1 MGKEDVFQHNFR
13 LNLNN
18 PMDLRI
24 HQQLLNINL
33 DAYKSKNNYMV
44 RKLYQGIFGEG
55 DGLEE
60 IKTEKVITGTFT
72 VAQDISSNNL
82 DYLPQSVEEWPSWL
96 IIIAEKD
103 TPTEYFSF
111 KGMWVI
117 HIVYSNVKQ
126 KHDAFS
132 YNYSFTTYGYNTG
145 TNKYYTP
152 YVNSGEVLYAS
163 TISCNPA
170 GVSSHFLAGVTYR
183 YYMGFG

>member
-1 MGKEDVFQHNFR
+1 MSIQTELTRLTNAKAAIQTAIEGKGVTV
-13 LNLNN
+13 
-18 PMDLRI
+18 PSGT
-24 HQQLLNINL
+24 LL
-33 DAYKSKNNYMV
+33 
-44 RKLYQGIFGEG
+44 
-55 DGLEE
+55 DGMAALIEE

-132 YNYSFTTYGYNTG
+132 YNYSFTTYGYNKG
-145 TNKYYTP
+145 TKKYYTP
-152 YVNSGEVLYAS
+152 YGNNGYRDVKA
-163 TISCNPA
+163 ISIHKAIEIVKA
-170 GVSSHFLAGVTYR
+170 GVENE
-183 YYMGFG
+183 